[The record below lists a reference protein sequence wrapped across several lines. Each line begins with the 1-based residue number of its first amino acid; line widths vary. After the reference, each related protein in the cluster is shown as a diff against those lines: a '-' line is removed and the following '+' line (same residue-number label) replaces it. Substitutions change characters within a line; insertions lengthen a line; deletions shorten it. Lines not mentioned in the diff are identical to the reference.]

1 MKEPIHMLTDLLI
14 NAVSYAADKLV
25 HAEFEFDTVNDIDEK
40 WIEVLEEQYGI
51 KGIVLDLDDTV
62 RIGAKQI
69 TKRNVEWMKLMLKHF
84 KIIVLT
90 DTRPGISE
98 NILNDLEI
106 DNISFALKPSK
117 IGFKKA
123 CKKLGLKPENVL
135 VIGDHLIADIYGA
148 HRNKMLGAQIKRVKE
163 DNEK

>member
-14 NAVSYAADKLV
+14 SAVSYAADKLV
-25 HAEFEFDTVNDIDEK
+25 QAEFEFDTVYDIDEK

-51 KGIVLDLDDTV
+51 KGIVLDLDETV
-62 RIGAKQI
+62 RVETKQI
-69 TKRNVEWMKLMLKHF
+69 TKSNIEWMKLMLKHF

-90 DTRPGISE
+90 DTHPGISE
-98 NILNDLEI
+98 GILNDLGIE
-106 DNISFALKPSK
+106 NISAALKPSK

-148 HRNKMLGAQIKRVKE
+148 HRNNMMGAQIKRVKE
-163 DNEK
+163 ENER